1 MKKAANE
8 EVHKRVIKDIKNMPV
23 RQYLDHT
30 VVPIIL
36 QALTELAKERFDL
49 YHV

>member
-1 MKKAANE
+1 
-8 EVHKRVIKDIKNMPV
+8 MPV

-49 YHV
+49 

>member
-1 MKKAANE
+1 MKKYHDQIA
-8 EVHKRVIKDIKNMPV
+8 KDIKNMSV

-36 QALTELAKERFDL
+36 QALTELAK
-49 YHV
+49 

>member
-1 MKKAANE
+1 MTDE
-8 EVHKRVIKDIKNMPV
+8 EGWRRGGKTRAIQDVKNMPV

-36 QALTELAKERFDL
+36 QAMTELAKER
-49 YHV
+49 

>member
-1 MKKAANE
+1 
-8 EVHKRVIKDIKNMPV
+8 MPV

-36 QALTELAKERFDL
+36 QAMT
-49 YHV
+49 